1 MAEASF
7 PWVGWSKNKFK
18 TCIPKGD
25 AVDRNPSWQQLCF
38 PQPTSDKELQLL
50 KEQVMFLGTDEI
62 WRELLTSL
70 GAGTPR
76 CGTWILDLWHCTVQG
91 YSGLEVSVGYRYVLS
106 GGSFR
111 TCLSET
117 NRVTAQSFTE
127 VHCKR
132 VKLINCYEFFAFR
145 AAKQRH
151 TLLKSVLF
159 KNFLQWQ
166 IL

>member
-1 MAEASF
+1 MWQKPLSHEWADLKTSLKHASRKEML
-7 PWVGWSKNKFK
+7 WTEIHRDSN
-18 TCIPKGD
+18 
-25 AVDRNPSWQQLCF
+25 CF
-38 PQPTSDKELQLL
+38 PQPTFDKELQLL
-50 KEQVMFLGTDEI
+50 KEQVTFLGRDEI

-76 CGTWILDLWHCTVQG
+76 CGTWILDLCHCTMQR

-117 NRVTAQSFTE
+117 NWVTAKSFTE

-132 VKLINCYEFFAFR
+132 AKLINCYEFFAFR

-151 TLLKSVLF
+151 ILLKSVLF